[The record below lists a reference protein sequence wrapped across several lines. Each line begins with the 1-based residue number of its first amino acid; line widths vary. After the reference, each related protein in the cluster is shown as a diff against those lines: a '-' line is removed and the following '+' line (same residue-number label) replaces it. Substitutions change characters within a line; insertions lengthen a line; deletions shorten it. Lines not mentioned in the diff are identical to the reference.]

1 MSPWDLAPTAL
12 QEPWRLWT
20 GQIAHW
26 GLDHAAANLVA
37 CVIPLA
43 LLDAPRR
50 KALLWGLPILLPLLS
65 LVLLPGLDS
74 PYRGASGLACLLWAA
89 SGCGVWASG
98 RWRLGGTLLVLLGLK
113 LVMEAAFGPGPL
125 AQDAQWRVFP
135 QAHRWGALLG
145 LGVGLLWRP
154 WRDVRASVPPAD
166 TAAPA
171 TPPGPRDPAAPCP

>member
-1 MSPWDLAPTAL
+1 MSPWDLNPSAL

-26 GLDHAAANLVA
+26 GLDHAAVNFVA
-37 CVIPLA
+37 CALPLA

-50 KALLWGLPILLPLLS
+50 KALLMGLPVLLPLLS
-65 LVLLPGLDS
+65 LALLPGLQAS

-98 RWRLGGTLLVLLGLK
+98 RWRLGGMLLALLGLK
-113 LVMEAAFGPGPL
+113 LFIEAFFGIGPL

-135 QAHRWGALLG
+135 QAHRWGALMG

-154 WRDVRASVPPAD
+154 WRDFEASAPRAD
-166 TAAPA
+166 TAAP
-171 TPPGPRDPAAPCP
+171 TNRQGPPTFFYN